1 MDSSA
6 ARAHARRRRLR
17 LACAAMLRSDRNAR
31 FDSEGRLRRRHRFR
45 SGRLAAERAIGSR
58 ALARAERLQREWPL
72 ALVEADGRRWWWYRD
87 CFYWEDDDLTQED
100 VMALVAERERR
111 RRRRLE
117 RAHAALHAER
127 DGAPRREPIPR
138 EVRLAVWRRD
148 GGRCTECGGDFEL
161 QYDHVIPVA
170 LGGATTA
177 ENLQLLCAGCNR
189 AKGAAL

>member
-1 MDSSA
+1 MNSSG
-6 ARAHARRRRLR
+6 ARAHARRRRVR
-17 LACAAMLRSDRNAR
+17 LACRAMLRSDRNAR
-31 FDSEGRLRRRHRFR
+31 FDSEGWLGRRHRFR
-45 SGRLAAERAIGSR
+45 SGRLAAERPIGAR
-58 ALARAERLQREWPL
+58 ALARAERLQREQPL

-87 CFYWEDDDLTQED
+87 CFYWEDDDLTVED
-100 VMALVAERERR
+100 VIALVAERERR

-127 DGAPRREPIPR
+127 DPGPRREPIPR